1 MRSDLISLRRLTLVL
16 VVAGGAAFAQ
26 AAAPTPQDLEALN
39 YYVSSGD
46 TRAAEAELRRLRAQ
60 FPDWA
65 VPSDLSTLG
74 AQRSPASEIDRI
86 YRQIAAGELTEA
98 RRSMDET
105 SRSFPGW
112 TPPAE
117 MVRLLETAEA
127 QVAFDAAADAGN
139 AAAAVE
145 IARRMPAILRCDRV
159 NNVWRLAELQAAAGQ
174 TSAAVQ
180 SYRGVIGS
188 CSGPAEIT
196 ATLEKAETVASDAE
210 LAELF
215 RLANSQLPNSGPALR
230 ALENR
235 LRAGRGQTDPAGT
248 PPAAGAA
255 SATATTAPGRRAG
268 SAAGLPQAGQPRGA
282 AVTTGARGGGAGLS
296 AVRAAAQQ
304 GDWRRCTSLT
314 TGATS
319 AEMLYERAWCV
330 YNLERPLEAL
340 AAFEPA
346 ASGRL
351 GAQVARDARF
361 GKALAFLAL
370 QMTEEAA
377 RLAAATDLTDQQR
390 REVEAIILDQR
401 GVRSYRLKEYRRAIA
416 FFDAYEELT
425 GGLRRDLAIL
435 RGYAWLNIGK
445 RTEAKRI
452 FTELNSQLATP
463 ETRAGL
469 NASR

>member
-1 MRSDLISLRRLTLVL
+1 MRSDMMSLRRLTLVL
-16 VVAGGAAFAQ
+16 LVAGGAALAQ
-26 AAAPTPQDLEALN
+26 AASPTSQDLEALN

-86 YRQIAAGELTEA
+86 YRQIAAGELTDA
-98 RRSMDET
+98 RSTMDET
-105 SRSFPGW
+105 SRNFPGW
-112 TPPAE
+112 SPPAD

-139 AAAAVE
+139 AALAVE

-196 ATLEKAETVASDAE
+196 STLEKAEAVASDAE
-210 LAELF
+210 LADLF

-230 ALENR
+230 ALESR
-235 LRAGRGQTDPAGT
+235 LRAGRGQAVADGSSAPAGGAST
-248 PPAAGAA
+248 TATGPGQRAA
-255 SATATTAPGRRAG
+255 SE
-268 SAAGLPQAGQPRGA
+268 AGLPQAGQPRGA
-282 AVTTGARGGGAGLS
+282 AVAAVARGGGAGLT

-304 GDWRRCTSLT
+304 GDWRRCTGLT

-346 ASGRL
+346 AVGRL

-401 GVRSYRLKEYRRAIA
+401 GVRAYRLREYRRAIA

-425 GGLRRDLAIL
+425 GGLRRDLAVL

-452 FTELNSQLATP
+452 FTELNNQLATP